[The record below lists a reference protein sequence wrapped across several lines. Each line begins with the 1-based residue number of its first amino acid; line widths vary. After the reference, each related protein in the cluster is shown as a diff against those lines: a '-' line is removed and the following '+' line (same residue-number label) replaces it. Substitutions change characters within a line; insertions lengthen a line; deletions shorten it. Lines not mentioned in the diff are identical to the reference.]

1 MERTLVALWFA
12 DIAGYS
18 AHAAEDESSALALVE
33 VLQQVSRET
42 VPRHNGRIVKFVGDA
57 VLAQFPSAELAVRSA
72 IALRTGYIRKA
83 LVEGRTQNLRIGV
96 HLADVAVASDGDLY
110 GDGVNAAARIQQA
123 AEPGQIVVSQDVWRQ
138 LRSRRDFDF
147 QRLGERSL
155 KGIGSIDL
163 YLVDAE
169 SDGSVV
175 RATAAEKRPAG
186 EEEQVIR
193 SLGVLPFADLSAER
207 DQEYFGDGL
216 AEEILNALTKIR
228 GLHVPARTSCFA
240 FRGLSL
246 DVREIAG
253 RLGVEALLEG
263 SIRKFGQRL
272 RINVQLIDARN
283 GYQLWSDRFDRET
296 ADIFAVQD
304 EIASHVVNALGLSL
318 EQRLVQPS
326 TTSVEAYEFYLRGRK
341 LFQKWTRENI
351 GLGRQMFE
359 RAVAI
364 DPNFAAAWAGLATA
378 HVHLFGCDDEP
389 HLEKARE
396 ASARAL
402 KLDPRSAEAHVAAG
416 QGSSMEQHYAEAAAQ
431 FERAI
436 ELDPTLFD
444 AHYYYARSCFK
455 NGDLEK
461 ALRLFQQARSLRP
474 DDHQAAYLEALV
486 LTKLGR
492 GGEARAACERA
503 LQLSKQHLELYPDD
517 ARTFVLGA
525 GALGRL
531 GDIDQ
536 AKKWAARAMSLAIDD
551 DAILYNA
558 GCALALVGETEPAL
572 DALERALAAGLAGGD
587 WVRHDPDWELLRDEP
602 RFQALIQRLTAR
614 R

>member
-12 DIAGYS
+12 DISGYS
-18 AHAAEDESSALALVE
+18 AHAAEDESSALALVQ

-42 VPRHNGRIVKFVGDA
+42 VRCHNGRIVKFIGDA

-72 IALRTGYIRKA
+72 VALRTGYTGKA
-83 LVEGRTQNLRIGV
+83 LTGARTQNLRIGV
-96 HLADVAVASDGDLY
+96 HLADVAVAADGDLY

-123 AEPGQIVVSQDVWRQ
+123 AEPGQVVVSQDVWRQ
-138 LRSRRDFDF
+138 LRSRREFGF
-147 QRLGERSL
+147 QHLGERSL

-163 YLVDAE
+163 YLVNGE
-169 SDGSVV
+169 SGSSVIG
-175 RATAAEKRPAG
+175 AIAAGKKPAV

-193 SLGVLPFADLSAER
+193 SVGVLPFADLSAER

-246 DVREIAG
+246 DVPEIAR

-296 ADIFAVQD
+296 ADIFAIQD

-402 KLDPRSAEAHVAAG
+402 KLDPSSAEAHVAAG

-436 ELDPTLFD
+436 KLDPTLFD

-474 DDHQAAYLEALV
+474 DDHQSAYLEALV

-492 GGEARAACERA
+492 GDEARAACERA

-531 GDIDQ
+531 GEIDQ
-536 AKKWAARAMSLAIDD
+536 AKKWAAREMSLAIDD
-551 DAILYNA
+551 DAVLYNA

-572 DALERALAAGLAGGD
+572 DALERAIAAGLAGGD
-587 WVRHDPDWELLRDEP
+587 WVRHDPDWERLRDDS
-602 RFQALIQRLTAR
+602 RFQALVQRLTAR